1 MSAEEYVWREHI
13 VRRLREK
20 RKGCEGF
27 KEIIIQNNRLIDHV
41 AQLKSDNLKLSV
53 ENEQLRNAVSTGG
66 TGPNVAMVTLEK
78 KLLAQQEELTELHKR
93 KGENSQ
99 MIVDLNVKVEQQK
112 KLLVEK
118 EHSLYEQQT
127 VNNRLRAEVQLLHCS
142 LEELKKLNTT
152 LLDEHTALQ
161 LAFSSLEDKM
171 RSVQDE
177 NRCLL
182 ERIMRYKSKD
192 ADKLNEENESIIR
205 KRSAKLKRDLEDAVR
220 EPNSLNNQTVPASS
234 GTPLHRNSTSP
245 AQFVGSLVSDD
256 DFDEASINGAM
267 EALGLDED
275 EYINARFSA
284 GEAMHEATRASIDT
298 LKASGYLG
306 QPNPTKILMKFEAHE
321 NESHAV
327 RWSPVERMVATGG
340 ADRKVKLWDVGKGL
354 TEPRAV
360 LSGSSAGINS
370 VDFDS
375 TGAYILGTSNDYGA
389 RVWTVMD
396 NRLRHTL
403 TGHSGKVMAAK
414 YVQEPIKVVTG
425 SHDRTLK
432 IWDLRSIACIET
444 KFAGSSCNDLCT
456 TDSLGST
463 IISGHYD
470 KKIRFWDIRTEKQA
484 DDVLMPAKITSLDL
498 SKDCNY
504 LICSVR
510 DDTIKLLDL
519 RKNQVISTFANEHF
533 KISCDFA
540 RATFNSS
547 AVKIACGSADG
558 TIFIW
563 NVNGFLETTLKGHRN
578 DYDLNIFRST
588 AVNAVSWSPN
598 SNSLASV
605 GKSKRCIIYSDS

>member
-563 NVNGFLETTLKGHRN
+563 NVNGFLETTLKGH
-578 DYDLNIFRST
+578 ST

>member
-1 MSAEEYVWREHI
+1 MSTEECVWREH
-13 VRRLREK
+13 VVQRLRERD
-20 RKGCEGF
+20 RKECENF
-27 KEIIIQNNRLIDHV
+27 KEIIVQNNRLIDHV

-66 TGPNVAMVTLEK
+66 SGSNVAIATLEK
-78 KLLAQQEELTELHKR
+78 KLLAQQEELTDLHKR

-112 KLLVEK
+112 KLLAEK
-118 EHSLYEQQT
+118 ERSFNEQQT
-127 VNNRLRAEVQLLHCS
+127 VNNRLRAEVQLLNSS

-182 ERIMRYKSKD
+182 ERLMRYKSKD

-205 KRSAKLKRDLEDAVR
+205 KRLPSIFRKRSAKLKRDLEDAVR
-220 EPNSLNNQTVPASS
+220 EPNSPNSQTVPAIPHS
-234 GTPLHRNSTSP
+234 NSA
-245 AQFVGSLVSDD
+245 AQFPIAGSDD
-256 DFDEASINGAM
+256 DFDEASLNDAMDALKFNG
-267 EALGLDED
+267 ED
-275 EYINARFSA
+275 FRNPAGDARCDDAARNSA
-284 GEAMHEATRASIDT
+284 QSIDT
-298 LKASGYLG
+298 LKAAGYLG

-327 RWSPVERMVATGG
+327 RWSPVERLVATGG
-340 ADRKVKLWDVGKGL
+340 ADRKVKLWDIGKGG

-389 RVWTVMD
+389 RVWSVMD
-396 NRLRHTL
+396 CRLRTL

-414 YVQEPIKVVTG
+414 YVQEPNKVVTG

-533 KISCDFA
+533 KVSCDFA
-540 RATFNSS
+540 RASFNSG
-547 AVKIACGSADG
+547 ATKIACGSADG
-558 TIFIW
+558 AIYIW
-563 NVNGFLETTLKGHRN
+563 NVNGFLETTLKGH
-578 DYDLNIFRST
+578 ST

-598 SNSLASV
+598 SNALASV

>member
-1 MSAEEYVWREHI
+1 
-13 VRRLREK
+13 
-20 RKGCEGF
+20 
-27 KEIIIQNNRLIDHV
+27 
-41 AQLKSDNLKLSV
+41 
-53 ENEQLRNAVSTGG
+53 
-66 TGPNVAMVTLEK
+66 
-78 KLLAQQEELTELHKR
+78 
-93 KGENSQ
+93 
-99 MIVDLNVKVEQQK
+99 
-112 KLLVEK
+112 
-118 EHSLYEQQT
+118 
-127 VNNRLRAEVQLLHCS
+127 
-142 LEELKKLNTT
+142 
-152 LLDEHTALQ
+152 
-161 LAFSSLEDKM
+161 
-171 RSVQDE
+171 
-177 NRCLL
+177 
-182 ERIMRYKSKD
+182 MRYKSKD

-220 EPNSLNNQTVPASS
+220 EPSS
-234 GTPLHRNSTSP
+234 STNISPTPGPTPIQRNSTSP
-245 AQFVGSLVSDD
+245 AQFVGGIIGGDD
-256 DFDEASINGAM
+256 DFDEATINGAM
-267 EALGLDED
+267 EAIGLDD
-275 EYINARFSA
+275 NEYISARFTA
-284 GEAMHEATRASIDT
+284 GEVTENTRASIDA
-298 LKASGYLG
+298 LKATGYLG
-306 QPNPTKILMKFEAHE
+306 QANPTKILMKFEAHE

-340 ADRKVKLWDVGKGL
+340 ADRKVKLWDIGKNS

-444 KFAGSSCNDLCT
+444 KFAGSSCNDLVT

-519 RKNQVISTFANEHF
+519 RKNQVISTFTNEHF

-540 RATFNSS
+540 RASFNSS
-547 AVKIACGSADG
+547 GLKIACGSADG
-558 TIFIW
+558 AIYIW
-563 NVNGFLETTLKGHRN
+563 NVNGFLEATLKGHRWEEDKN
-578 DYDLNIFRST
+578 KNRVKPNT

-598 SNSLASV
+598 NNMLASV
-605 GKSKRCIIYSDS
+605 GKHKRCIIYSDS

>member
-1 MSAEEYVWREHI
+1 MSTDECTSWREHVI
-13 VRRLREK
+13 KCLRERNSK
-20 RKGCEGF
+20 ECDNF
-27 KEIIIQNNRLIDHV
+27 KEIILQNNRLIGQC

-53 ENEQLRNAVSTGG
+53 ENEQLRNSVSTGG
-66 TGPNVAMVTLEK
+66 AGPNVAIVTLEK
-78 KLLAQQEELTELHKR
+78 KLLEELTELHKR

-112 KLLVEK
+112 KLIAEK
-118 EHSLYEQQT
+118 EQSLFEQQT
-127 VNNRLRAEVQLLHCS
+127 ANNRLRAEVQMLHS
-142 LEELKKLNTT
+142 NLEELKKLNTT
-152 LLDEHTALQ
+152 MLDEHTALH
-161 LAFSSLEDKM
+161 LAFSASEEKL

-182 ERIMRYKSKD
+182 DRLMRYKSKD
-192 ADKLNEENESIIR
+192 ADKLNEENESILRKRLPSIFR
-205 KRSAKLKRDLEDAVR
+205 KRSDKLKRDIEDAVR
-220 EPNSLNNQTVPASS
+220 EPGSSNNFSSPVPRS
-234 GTPLHRNSTSP
+234 STSP
-245 AQFVGSLVSDD
+245 VPFGSCAVSDNECE
-256 DFDEASINGAM
+256 EASINGAM
-267 EALGLDED
+267 DALGMGDD
-275 EYINARFSA
+275 DYISGRFSA
-284 GEAMHEATRASIDT
+284 GEAETARPSIDT
-298 LKASGYLG
+298 LKAAGYLG
-306 QPNPTKILMKFEAHE
+306 QPNPTKIIMKFEAHE

-340 ADRKVKLWDVGKGL
+340 ADRKVKLWDVGKAS

-375 TGAYILGTSNDYGA
+375 TGTYILGTSNDYGA

-444 KFAGSSCNDLCT
+444 KFAGSSCNDLVT

-484 DDVLMPAKITSLDL
+484 DDVIMPAKITSLDL

-519 RKNQVISTFANEHF
+519 RKNLVISTFTNEHF
-533 KISCDFA
+533 KVSCDFA
-540 RATFNSS
+540 RATFNSNAS
-547 AVKIACGSADG
+547 KIACGSADG
-558 TIFIW
+558 AIYIW
-563 NVNGFLETTLKGHRN
+563 NINGFLETTLKGH
-578 DYDLNIFRST
+578 ST

-605 GKSKRCIIYSDS
+605 GKSKRCIIYSNS

>member
-1 MSAEEYVWREHI
+1 MSTEEHVWRAH
-13 VRRLREK
+13 VVKCLRERN
-20 RKGCEGF
+20 RKECENF
-27 KEIIIQNNRLIDHV
+27 KEIIEQNNRLIDHV

-53 ENEQLRNAVSTGG
+53 ENEQLRSAVSTGG
-66 TGPNVAMVTLEK
+66 TGSHVAIATLEK
-78 KLLAQQEELTELHKR
+78 KLLSQQEELTELHKR

-99 MIVDLNVKVEQQK
+99 LIVDLNMKVEQQRIFMS
-112 KLLVEK
+112 EK
-118 EHSLYEQQT
+118 EHSLAEQQT
-127 VNNRLRAEVQLLHCS
+127 NNNRLRAEVHLLHSS
-142 LEELKKLNTT
+142 LEELKKLNNT

-171 RSVQDE
+171 RGIQDE

-182 ERIMRYKSKD
+182 ERLMRYKSKD

-220 EPNSLNNQTVPASS
+220 EPSSSSNSAPTS
-234 GTPLHRNSTSP
+234 GITSLHRNSISP
-245 AQFVGSLVSDD
+245 AQFIGGNITDD
-256 DFDEASINGAM
+256 DFDEATINGAM
-267 EALGLDED
+267 EAIGLDD
-275 EYINARFSA
+275 TEYINARFTA
-284 GEAMHEATRASIDT
+284 GEVCETTRASIDA
-298 LKASGYLG
+298 LKATGYLG
-306 QPNPTKILMKFEAHE
+306 QANPTKILMKFEAHE

-340 ADRKVKLWDVGKGL
+340 ADRKVKLWDIGKNS

-389 RVWTVMD
+389 RVWTVID

-444 KFAGSSCNDLCT
+444 KFAGSSCNDLVT

-519 RKNQVISTFANEHF
+519 RKNQVISTFTNEHF

-540 RATFNSS
+540 RASFNSS
-547 AVKIACGSADG
+547 GLKIACGSADG
-558 TIFIW
+558 AIYIW
-563 NVNGFLETTLKGHRN
+563 NVNGFLETTLKGH
-578 DYDLNIFRST
+578 ST

-598 SNSLASV
+598 NNLLASV

>member
-1 MSAEEYVWREHI
+1 MSTEEHVWRAHI
-13 VRRLREK
+13 VRRLRERN
-20 RKGCEGF
+20 RKECDNF
-27 KEIIIQNNRLIDHV
+27 KEIIEQNNRLIDHV
-41 AQLKSDNLKLSV
+41 AQLKADNLKLSV
-53 ENEQLRNAVSTGG
+53 ENEQLRSAVSTGG
-66 TGPNVAMVTLEK
+66 TGSNVAIATLEK
-78 KLLAQQEELTELHKR
+78 KLLSQQEELTDLHKR

-99 MIVDLNVKVEQQK
+99 MIVDLNQKVEQQRITIS
-112 KLLVEK
+112 EK
-118 EHSLYEQQT
+118 EHSLAEQQT
-127 VNNRLRAEVQLLHCS
+127 NNNRLRAEVQLLHSS
-142 LEELKKLNTT
+142 LEELKKLNNTM
-152 LLDEHTALQ
+152 LDEHTALQ
-161 LAFSSLEDKM
+161 LAFSSLEDKL
-171 RSVQDE
+171 RGVQDE
-177 NRCLL
+177 NRRLL
-182 ERIMRYKSKD
+182 ERLMQYKSKD

-205 KRSAKLKRDLEDAVR
+205 KRLPSIFRKRSAKLKRDLEDAVR
-220 EPNSLNNQTVPASS
+220 EPGTSTNTASS
-234 GTPLHRNSTSP
+234 PGAASLQRNSSP
-245 AQFVGSLVSDD
+245 AQFVGGLIGDE
-256 DFDEASINGAM
+256 DFDEATINGAM
-267 EALGLDED
+267 EAIGLDD
-275 EYINARFSA
+275 NEYISARFTA
-284 GEAMHEATRASIDT
+284 GEVCENSRTSIDT
-298 LKASGYLG
+298 LKATGYLG
-306 QPNPTKILMKFEAHE
+306 QANPTKILMKFEAHE

-340 ADRKVKLWDVGKGL
+340 ADRKVKLWDIGKNS

-389 RVWTVMD
+389 RVWTVID

-444 KFAGSSCNDLCT
+444 KFAGSSCNDLVT

-519 RKNQVISTFANEHF
+519 RKNQVISTFTNEHF

-540 RATFNSS
+540 RASFNSS
-547 AVKIACGSADG
+547 GLKIACGSADG
-558 TIFIW
+558 AIYIW
-563 NVNGFLETTLKGHRN
+563 NVNGFLEATLKGH
-578 DYDLNIFRST
+578 ST

-598 SNSLASV
+598 NNSLASV
-605 GKSKRCIIYSDS
+605 GKNKRCIIYSDS

>member
-192 ADKLNEENESIIR
+192 ADKLNEENESIIRKRLPSIFR

-563 NVNGFLETTLKGHRN
+563 NVNGFLETTLKGH
-578 DYDLNIFRST
+578 ST